1 MANLA
6 EHGGITFVAFTA
18 EPKNKTLELFSTW
31 PDPTRASQ
39 LPTTCPSPF
48 MWQAIEEGFILD
60 VLQNHMPYSLAF
72 KLAQVIK
79 DC

>member
-1 MANLA
+1 MRL
-6 EHGGITFVAFTA
+6 
-18 EPKNKTLELFSTW
+18 
-31 PDPTRASQ
+31 
-39 LPTTCPSPF
+39 
-48 MWQAIEEGFILD
+48 AIEEGFILD